1 MAGLNLLPWREKA
14 REEKKK
20 QFFTLVGASVA
31 AAAIGVF
38 GAHQLMQFL
47 MDQQSGRNQL
57 LTTEISQLD
66 KQIKEIEQLDATRQ
80 ALLDRMQIIE
90 DLQSTRPAI
99 VHLFDE
105 MVNALPKGMY
115 LLLLKQEGTK
125 VQLEGKAESYA
136 RVSSYM
142 NRLDASP
149 WLSSSNLNIIST
161 DNKGQGKEG
170 EEEVLLRDFKLEVT
184 QLLRQGEDDKAAK
197 EKTPDPKAAKPKTA
211 PQQPAPQPAKA
222 GGS

>member
-20 QFFTLVGASVA
+20 QFFTLVGGSVALA
-31 AAAIGVF
+31 AAAVF
-38 GAHQLMQFL
+38 GAHQYMQYAIEH
-47 MDQQSGRNQL
+47 QEQRNQY
-57 LTTEISQLD
+57 LTTQIAELD

-80 ALLDRMQIIE
+80 ALLDRMQVIE

-115 LLLLKQEGTK
+115 LLYLKQDGTK

-149 WLSSSNLNIIST
+149 WLSSSNLNVIST
-161 DNKGQGKEG
+161 KKEG
-170 EEEVLLRDFKLEVT
+170 DNEELVLRDFKLDVT
-184 QLLRQGEDDKAAK
+184 QLLRQTQDDAAN
-197 EKTPDPKAAKPKTA
+197 TPPDTKKPDKK
-211 PQQPAPQPAKA
+211 QE
-222 GGS
+222 GGK

>member
-20 QFFTLVGASVA
+20 QFFSLVGGSAALA
-31 AAAIGVF
+31 AAAVF
-38 GAHQLMQFL
+38 GAHQYMQYAIEH
-47 MDQQSGRNQL
+47 QEQRNQYL
-57 LTTEISQLD
+57 STQIAELD

-80 ALLDRMQIIE
+80 ALLDRMQVIE

-115 LLLLKQEGTK
+115 LLYLKQDGTK

-149 WLSSSNLNIIST
+149 WLSSSNLNVIST
-161 DNKGQGKEG
+161 KKEG
-170 EEEVLLRDFKLEVT
+170 DNEELVLRDFKLDVT
-184 QLLRQGEDDKAAK
+184 QLLRQTQDDAAN
-197 EKTPDPKAAKPKTA
+197 TPPDTKKPDKK
-211 PQQPAPQPAKA
+211 QE
-222 GGS
+222 GGK

>member
-20 QFFTLVGASVA
+20 QFFTLVGGSAALA
-31 AAAIGVF
+31 AAAVF
-38 GAHQLMQFL
+38 GAYQYMQYAIEHQEQ
-47 MDQQSGRNQL
+47 RNQY
-57 LTTEISQLD
+57 LTTQIAELD

-80 ALLDRMQIIE
+80 ALLDRMQVIE

-115 LLLLKQEGTK
+115 LLYLKQDGTK

-149 WLSSSNLNIIST
+149 WLSSSNLNVIST
-161 DNKGQGKEG
+161 KKEG
-170 EEEVLLRDFKLEVT
+170 DNEELVLRDFKLDVT
-184 QLLRQGEDDKAAK
+184 QLLRQTQDDAAN
-197 EKTPDPKAAKPKTA
+197 TPPDTQKPDKK
-211 PQQPAPQPAKA
+211 QE
-222 GGS
+222 GGK

>member
-14 REEKKK
+14 REENKK
-20 QFFTLVGASVA
+20 QFFALVGGSVLLA
-31 AAAIGVF
+31 AAAVF
-38 GAHQLMQFL
+38 GAHQYMQYAIEH
-47 MDQQSGRNQL
+47 QEQRNQYL
-57 LTTEISQLD
+57 STQIAELD

-80 ALLDRMQIIE
+80 ALLDRMQVIE

-115 LLLLKQEGTK
+115 LLHLKQDGTK
-125 VQLEGKAESYA
+125 VELEGKAESYA

-161 DNKGQGKEG
+161 KKEG
-170 EEEVLLRDFKLEVT
+170 DNGELVLRDFKLDVT
-184 QLLRQGEDDKAAK
+184 QLLRQTQDEANAA
-197 EKTPDPKAAKPKTA
+197 PSKPKTGT
-211 PQQPAPQPAKA
+211 PPAAKKPNKKQE
-222 GGS
+222 GG

>member
-14 REEKKK
+14 REENKK
-20 QFFTLVGASVA
+20 QFFVLVGGSLLLA
-31 AAAIGVF
+31 AAAVF
-38 GAHQLMQFL
+38 GAHQYMQYAIEH
-47 MDQQSGRNQL
+47 QEQRNQYL
-57 LTTEISQLD
+57 STQIAELD

-80 ALLDRMQIIE
+80 ALLDRMQVIE

-115 LLLLKQEGTK
+115 LLHLKQDGTK
-125 VQLEGKAESYA
+125 VELEGKAESYA

-149 WLSSSNLNIIST
+149 WLSSSNLNVIST
-161 DNKGQGKEG
+161 KKEG
-170 EEEVLLRDFKLEVT
+170 AEDEALVLRDFKLDVT
-184 QLLRQGEDDKAAK
+184 QLLRQTQENVDA
-197 EKTPDPKAAKPKTA
+197 EPSKPNKK
-211 PQQPAPQPAKA
+211 PE
-222 GGS
+222 GGK

>member
-20 QFFTLVGASVA
+20 QFFTLAGISAVLAVA
-31 AAAIGVF
+31 GVF
-38 GAHQLMQFL
+38 GAHQYMQFS
-47 MDQQSGRNQL
+47 MEYQEQRNQL
-57 LTTEISQLD
+57 LTTEIAQLD

-115 LLLLKQEGTK
+115 LLHLKQEATK

-142 NRLDASP
+142 NRLDAST

-161 DNKGQGKEG
+161 KQEAKTDEI
-170 EEEVLLRDFKLEVT
+170 LLRDFKLDVT
-184 QLLRQGEDDKAAK
+184 QLLRQGQDAENP
-197 EKTPDPKAAKPKTA
+197 ESTGKTGSTGKTNKTKNT
-211 PQQPAPQPAKA
+211 QG

>member
-20 QFFTLVGASVA
+20 QFFTLTGISA
-31 AAAIGVF
+31 ALAAIGVF
-38 GAHQLMQFL
+38 AAHQLMQGT
-47 MDQQSGRNQL
+47 MDYQSGRNQF
-57 LTTEISQLD
+57 LTTEIAQLD
-66 KQIKEIEQLDATRQ
+66 KQIKEIEELDSTRQ
-80 ALLDRMQIIE
+80 ALLDRMQVIE

-105 MVNALPKGMY
+105 MVNSLPKGMY
-115 LLLLKQEGTK
+115 LLHLKQQATT

-161 DNKGQGKEG
+161 DIKGA
-170 EEEVLLRDFKLEVT
+170 EEDNELLLRDFKLDVT
-184 QLLRQGEDDKAAK
+184 QLLRQNQEEDKAGA
-197 EKTPDPKAAKPKTA
+197 ETSNKPGKPTGNK
-211 PQQPAPQPAKA
+211 Q
-222 GGS
+222 GGSS

>member
-20 QFFTLVGASVA
+20 QFFSLVGGSAALA
-31 AAAIGVF
+31 AAAVF
-38 GAHQLMQFL
+38 GAHQYMQYAIEH
-47 MDQQSGRNQL
+47 QEQRNQYL
-57 LTTEISQLD
+57 STQIAELD
-66 KQIKEIEQLDATRQ
+66 KQIREIEQLDATRQ
-80 ALLDRMQIIE
+80 ALLDRMQVIE

-115 LLLLKQEGTK
+115 LLYLKQDGTK

-149 WLSSSNLNIIST
+149 WLSSSNLNVIST
-161 DNKGQGKEG
+161 KKEG
-170 EEEVLLRDFKLEVT
+170 DNEELVLRDFKLDVT
-184 QLLRQGEDDKAAK
+184 QLLRQTQDDAAN
-197 EKTPDPKAAKPKTA
+197 TPPDTKKPDKK
-211 PQQPAPQPAKA
+211 QE
-222 GGS
+222 GGK

>member
-20 QFFTLVGASVA
+20 QFFTLVGGSAALA
-31 AAAIGVF
+31 AAAVF
-38 GAHQLMQFL
+38 GAHQYMQYAIEY
-47 MDQQSGRNQL
+47 QEQRNQY
-57 LTTEISQLD
+57 LTTQIAELD

-80 ALLDRMQIIE
+80 ALLDRMQVIE

-115 LLLLKQEGTK
+115 LLYLKQDGTK

-149 WLSSSNLNIIST
+149 WLSSSNLNVIST
-161 DNKGQGKEG
+161 KKEG
-170 EEEVLLRDFKLEVT
+170 DNEELVLRDFKLDVT
-184 QLLRQGEDDKAAK
+184 QLLRQTQDDAAD
-197 EKTPDPKAAKPKTA
+197 TPPDTKKSDKK
-211 PQQPAPQPAKA
+211 QE
-222 GGS
+222 GGK

>member
-20 QFFTLVGASVA
+20 QFFSLVGGSAALA
-31 AAAIGVF
+31 AAAVF
-38 GAHQLMQFL
+38 GAHQYMQYAIEH
-47 MDQQSGRNQL
+47 QEQRNQYL
-57 LTTEISQLD
+57 STQIAELD

-80 ALLDRMQIIE
+80 ALLDRMQVIE

-115 LLLLKQEGTK
+115 LLYLKQDGTK

-149 WLSSSNLNIIST
+149 WLSSSNLNVIST
-161 DNKGQGKEG
+161 KKEG
-170 EEEVLLRDFKLEVT
+170 DNEELVLRDFKLDVT
-184 QLLRQGEDDKAAK
+184 QLLRQTQDDAANTPPDTK
-197 EKTPDPKAAKPKTA
+197 KPEKK
-211 PQQPAPQPAKA
+211 QE
-222 GGS
+222 GGK

>member
-20 QFFTLVGASVA
+20 QFFTLVGGSATLA
-31 AAAIGVF
+31 AGIIF
-38 GAHQLMQFL
+38 GAHQYMQYAIGY
-47 MDQQSGRNQL
+47 QEQRNQL
-57 LTTEISQLD
+57 LSTEITELD
-66 KQIKEIEQLDATRQ
+66 KQIKEIEALDATRQ
-80 ALLDRMQIIE
+80 ALLDRMQVIE

-115 LLLLKQEGTK
+115 LLHLQQEATK

-149 WLSSSNLNIIST
+149 WLSSSNLNVIST
-161 DNKGQGKEG
+161 QKDATD
-170 EEEVLLRDFKLEVT
+170 EEMVLRDFKLDVT
-184 QLLRQGEDDKAAK
+184 QLLRQTQDDTNSNQTTPQKSGTPPNVKKLTKTQEDGK
-197 EKTPDPKAAKPKTA
+197 
-211 PQQPAPQPAKA
+211 
-222 GGS
+222 

>member
-1 MAGLNLLPWREKA
+1 MAGLNLLAWREKA

-20 QFFTLVGASVA
+20 QFFLLVGTSAAFA
-31 AAAIGVF
+31 AACVF
-38 GAHQLMQFL
+38 GAHQYMQSSIEY
-47 MDQQSGRNQL
+47 QEQRNQF
-57 LTTEISQLD
+57 LTTEIEALE

-80 ALLDRMQIIE
+80 ALLDRMQVIE

-99 VHLFDE
+99 VHLLDE

-115 LLLLKQEGTK
+115 LLSLRQENNK

-161 DNKGQGKEG
+161 KPDEKNADI
-170 EEEVLLRDFKLEVT
+170 LLRDFKLDVT
-184 QLLRQGEDDKAAK
+184 QLLRQGKDGEATTDQI
-197 EKTPDPKAAKPKTA
+197 KTPEKSG
-211 PQQPAPQPAKA
+211 

>member
-1 MAGLNLLPWREKA
+1 MAGLNLLSWREKA

-20 QFFTLVGASVA
+20 QFFTLVGVSAALATVA
-31 AAAIGVF
+31 VF
-38 GAHQLMQFL
+38 GAHQFMLSSIENQE
-47 MDQQSGRNQL
+47 QRNQF
-57 LTTEISQLD
+57 LTTEIAALD
-66 KQIKEIEQLDATRQ
+66 KQIKEIEKLDTTRQ

-115 LLLLKQEGTK
+115 LLSLKQEATK

-161 DNKGQGKEG
+161 KQEAKDADI
-170 EEEVLLRDFKLEVT
+170 LLRDFKLDV
-184 QLLRQGEDDKAAK
+184 
-197 EKTPDPKAAKPKTA
+197 
-211 PQQPAPQPAKA
+211 
-222 GGS
+222 

>member
-20 QFFTLVGASVA
+20 QFFALVGGSAALA
-31 AAAIGVF
+31 AAAVF
-38 GAHQLMQFL
+38 GAHQYMQYAIEH
-47 MDQQSGRNQL
+47 QEQRNQY
-57 LTTEISQLD
+57 LTTQIAELD

-80 ALLDRMQIIE
+80 ALLDRMQVIE

-115 LLLLKQEGTK
+115 LLHLKQEGTK

-142 NRLDASP
+142 NRLDDSP

-161 DNKGQGKEG
+161 KKEG
-170 EEEVLLRDFKLEVT
+170 DNEELVLRDFKLDVT
-184 QLLRQGEDDKAAK
+184 QLLRQTQDDANA
-197 EKTPDPKAAKPKTA
+197 EPSKPKTGT
-211 PQQPAPQPAKA
+211 PPDAKKPSKKQE
-222 GGS
+222 GG